1 MVLLLLP
8 EIFSLYSMTSYQ
20 SEDALVLTPQSDDQQ
35 MWLQC
40 LKLGLEACISFFTP
54 GFDCPP
60 SSQQQGLSTDCKYN
74 EELASCRFD
83 RSCTPELV
91 EHHWRVIS
99 TAILCL
105 SETEETQASVPKQYF
120 NLFTDVRWIQE
131 TVLLGNSSCHPA
143 YLSYSVCSTS
153 ANCS

>member
-74 EELASCRFD
+74 EELPSCRFD

-91 EHHWRVIS
+91 EHH
-99 TAILCL
+99 
-105 SETEETQASVPKQYF
+105 
-120 NLFTDVRWIQE
+120 
-131 TVLLGNSSCHPA
+131 
-143 YLSYSVCSTS
+143 
-153 ANCS
+153 